1 MAQLIDSGSR
11 QVARTGCR
19 DLNEA
24 TAGDP
29 EDLGLGEC
37 GVTQEESRSSE
48 NARVGGGRH
57 TVET

>member
-29 EDLGLGEC
+29 EDLGLGEY

-48 NARVGGGRH
+48 NARVGRH